1 MKTVWVVEYRHRR
14 KGLNKN
20 RLRRRWSRWRFYSVL
35 TIHRVALARARN
47 IRTRGD
53 TYVPG
58 IYPDSE
64 CGSRV
69 VPYDR
74 RRR

>member
-14 KGLNKN
+14 KGKNKN
-20 RLRRRWSRWRFYSVL
+20 RLLHRWSRWCFYSVL

-47 IRTRGD
+47 IRMRADGF
-53 TYVPG
+53 PG

-64 CGSRV
+64 CDARV

-74 RRR
+74 RKR